1 MTATTTTQVAAPAW
15 QDDLRAA
22 VPGWIAARAVVA
34 VAWLVNLVLVEVRLD
49 GVDPTATDQGLYA
62 WDGSYYRALAELGY
76 AGADP
81 DGIRFHPLVPL
92 LGVNGVGILLLANVS
107 ALVAAALVHRLVV
120 VVMDDRDL
128 ARRSATLVSIAP
140 PAFVLV
146 WAYAEG
152 PFLLLSAAVLLA
164 LHRRWWWTAA
174 ALGSLATLT
183 RPSGLLLA
191 LPAAV
196 EGWRAWRASDLRA
209 RAGIVAAVV
218 GPFAGFAAFLLW
230 VEEATGDWLAP
241 LRVQDD
247 FRDGTV
253 FPLLRL
259 AEGLGEVV
267 TDTLGDGLHVPFAF
281 AMIAL
286 AWWAWRHLPLSWS
299 ALAIATVVSNLSAGN
314 LNSIERYAFGC
325 VPLVVAFAGVAGGRW
340 WRPAVVLSI
349 LAMLG
354 MAVLAWQGEL
364 VP

>member
-1 MTATTTTQVAAPAW
+1 M
-15 QDDLRAA
+15 
-22 VPGWIAARAVVA
+22 
-34 VAWLVNLVLVEVRLD
+34 
-49 GVDPTATDQGLYA
+49 
-62 WDGSYYRALAELGY
+62 
-76 AGADP
+76 
-81 DGIRFHPLVPL
+81 
-92 LGVNGVGILLLANVS
+92 
-107 ALVAAALVHRLVV
+107 
-120 VVMDDRDL
+120 
-128 ARRSATLVSIAP
+128 SIAP

-174 ALGSLATLT
+174 ALGCLATLT

-286 AWWAWRHLPLSWS
+286 AWWACRHLPLSWS
-299 ALAIATVVSNLSAGN
+299 ALAVADGRVEPVGGEPELDRALRLRLRAARGG
-314 LNSIERYAFGC
+314 LRRRRRRA
-325 VPLVVAFAGVAGGRW
+325 VVAPDGGPLGPGDAGHGRPRLAGRACALGGRQRAGG
-340 WRPAVVLSI
+340 
-349 LAMLG
+349 
-354 MAVLAWQGEL
+354 
-364 VP
+364 